1 MPRVHSSQRQK
12 NKPFKN
18 KKSEGSKSKSKQAK
32 VGKTKPIS
40 KSAPK
45 KIKSGNKAEYS
56 TKHKKQKS
64 V

>member
-18 KKSEGSKSKSKQAK
+18 KKSESTKSKSKKAK

-45 KIKSGNKAEYS
+45 KIKCTNK
-56 TKHKKQKS
+56 T
-64 V
+64 